1 MDEEEKCYYLPLK
14 ALRKGFHKMK
24 QCLICHWRS
33 RHVADYF
40 SETCIPQTTVYSIFK
55 RPERSAHFF
64 PILQHIIGPLRMSS
78 PAIQLKNKSAV
89 ARIKYKHL
97 VHANDRQIPVLSL
110 LLGTI
115 CPDILM
121 FNKHD
126 KELTVFKQ

>member
-1 MDEEEKCYYLPLK
+1 MLHLPL
-14 ALRKGFHKMK
+14 GEVGTWQITF
-24 QCLICHWRS
+24 
-33 RHVADYF
+33 
-40 SETCIPQTTVYSIFK
+40 ETCILQTTVYSVFK

-64 PILQHIIGPLRMSS
+64 QFYTYHWATRMSG
-78 PAIQLKNKSAV
+78 PGNIIKNKSTV

-97 VHANDRQIPVLSL
+97 VHSNDRQISVLSL